1 MERLQGPCAANPVLR
16 LHMRQ
21 ATDAS
26 PLTPK
31 YVQVSDMPT
40 SRQLGARACL
50 GRIPANLECRVK
62 VWRYRAM
69 KQSASVLDTQVQR
82 QSAPR
87 HAKCYSSNRRSSNED
102 VAIFFSHGD
111 AHALHARASERFLR
125 SADVCSFPMRFNEA
139 AAHRLKVVR
148 NRTGRKGL
156 PTAPSGTSYTYAAIR
171 RSMSRRSRLKSS
183 PSVPLGPKLEEVS
196 CITKA

>member
-1 MERLQGPCAANPVLR
+1 
-16 LHMRQ
+16 MRGR
-21 ATDAS
+21 
-26 PLTPK
+26 PGLTPAHATG
-31 YVQVSDMPT
+31 YGCISIDAEISSSVRHADFAATGGQGVSRTDLCESGVPSQSMALLCDEAVRPG
-40 SRQLGARACL
+40 SS
-50 GRIPANLECRVK
+50 IPK
-62 VWRYRAM
+62 
-69 KQSASVLDTQVQR
+69 VQR

-87 HAKCYSSNRRSSNED
+87 HAKWYSSHRRSSNED

-148 NRTGRKGL
+148 HRTGRKGL